1 MPLIQYNGVMPKV
14 AEDVFI
20 AEGACVIGDVT
31 IGPGSSVWYNTVIR
45 GDIAPVVIGRNT
57 NIQDNTT
64 IHVDRGKPT
73 VIGDNVS
80 VGHGA
85 VVHGCT
91 VEDGALIAIHATV
104 LSGAVIGTGSIVG
117 AGAVVGEG
125 KSIPPGSLAL
135 GVPARV
141 VRKLTA
147 KDSERAARTVRN
159 YNSLAQQYR
168 TGAGGDLP
176 SP

>member
-1 MPLIQYNGVMPKV
+1 MPLSPYNGVMPKL

-20 AEGACVIGDVT
+20 AEGACVIGNVT

-45 GDIAPVVIGRNT
+45 GDIAPVVIGKNT
-57 NIQDNTT
+57 NIQDNST
-64 IHVDRGKPT
+64 IHVDRGRPA

-104 LSGAVIGTGSIVG
+104 LSGAVIGAGSIVG

-125 KSIPPGSLAL
+125 KTIPPGSLAL

-141 VRKLTA
+141 LRQVTA
-147 KDSERAARTVRN
+147 EDAERTARTVRS
-159 YNSLAQQYR
+159 YAALAQEHKSR
-168 TGAGGDLP
+168 G
-176 SP
+176 